1 MNAEYIEFVQADLE
15 FSTEVPGHWLERM
28 RNEAGLSL
36 RELSQLSGVSYSNIW
51 RIERGG
57 DANVGTVLKLT
68 NAMYLDPLPFF
79 VLAINQLRK

>member
-1 MNAEYIEFVQADLE
+1 MNAQFVEFVQADLE
-15 FSTEVPGHWLERM
+15 FSTERPGHWLERM

-36 RELSQLSGVSYSNIW
+36 RELSQLSGVSHANIW

-57 DANVGTVLKLT
+57 NSNVGTILRLT

-79 VLAINQLRK
+79 ILAMNEAKR